1 VDIERFGDVL
11 GRGDPLLAPVLTG
24 ERSARRSIT
33 DQKIEHVRELLAAY
47 GNALRLLRVEPPA

>member
-1 VDIERFGDVL
+1 MSSAAAIRSLLRFLLESGAHGD
-11 GRGDPLLAPVLTG
+11 LLP
-24 ERSARRSIT
+24 